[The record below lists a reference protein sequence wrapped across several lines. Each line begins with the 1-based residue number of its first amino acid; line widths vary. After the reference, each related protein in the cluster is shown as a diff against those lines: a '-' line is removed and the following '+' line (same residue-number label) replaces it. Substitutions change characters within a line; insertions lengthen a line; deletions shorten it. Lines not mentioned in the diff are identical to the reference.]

1 MAGSR
6 IIEKFQYISIIVN
19 PAGFGYRT
27 VHVLVRTNNAITK
40 DDVIAR
46 VKQFGDI
53 THYVHHMGRTFFLN
67 SQILIKVSGSYAKK
81 WNHHFILMFIM
92 ITIIVYHNF
101 NTSNYN
107 I

>member
-53 THYVHHMGRTFFLN
+53 THYVHHMGRTFF
-67 SQILIKVSGSYAKK
+67 
-81 WNHHFILMFIM
+81 
-92 ITIIVYHNF
+92 
-101 NTSNYN
+101 
-107 I
+107 